1 MLIFLAFYLDDIVWL
16 SPAFIKLYY
25 IRGSVGLEKKDQ
37 QALLTEEGNGM
48 FFGRVKDLGSMEERT
63 DSRVG
68 GSNDNIAFAEHSCT
82 AVLVMTN
89 RKKIGVW

>member
-37 QALLTEEGNGM
+37 QTLLTEEGNEM
-48 FFGRVKDLGSMEERT
+48 FLGRIMDLGSMEERT
-63 DSRVG
+63 DSRG
-68 GSNDNIAFAEHSCT
+68 
-82 AVLVMTN
+82 LVDLMTISLLRN
-89 RKKIGVW
+89 TLVQLC